1 MASRKYD
8 NEFKREAIKLAEKA
22 KAEGRSVASVAKNL
36 GIESKN
42 IYNWLNKSA
51 KDEDGSIITDSE
63 LTKLR
68 KELRDVKE
76 ERDILK
82 KAVAIF
88 SKQQK

>member
-22 KAEGRSVASVAKNL
+22 KAEGRSVASVAENL